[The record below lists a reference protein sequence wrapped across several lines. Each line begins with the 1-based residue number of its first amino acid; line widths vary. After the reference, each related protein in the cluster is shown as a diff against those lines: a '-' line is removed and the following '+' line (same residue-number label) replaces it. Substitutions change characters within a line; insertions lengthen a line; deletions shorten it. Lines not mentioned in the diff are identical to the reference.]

1 LQALEVSPETLDVT
15 ECRGEEEMK
24 EIYFIVEG
32 RVQPKQR
39 PRVFRNKY
47 TGKVQTITPQE
58 TVDYENKVKAS
69 FWEACDG
76 EDFFLTGAV
85 QMTVNVYVE
94 IAKST
99 PKKTREK
106 MLAGEIKPITR
117 TGDLDNLFKA
127 ISDALNKVA
136 YDDDSQIIEATIRK
150 FYGERARAEI
160 TIREVED
167 E

>member
-1 LQALEVSPETLDVT
+1 
-15 ECRGEEEMK
+15 MK

-39 PRVFRNKY
+39 PRVVRNRY
-47 TGKVQTITPQE
+47 TGRVHTLTPQE

-76 EDFFLTGAV
+76 EKFFLTGAV

-106 MLAGEIKPITR
+106 MLTGELKPITR
-117 TGDLDNLFKA
+117 TGDLDNLYKA
-127 ISDALNKVA
+127 ITDALNGVA
-136 YDDDSQIIEATIRK
+136 YSDDSQIIEATIRK
-150 FYGERARAEI
+150 FYAEEAKAEI

>member
-1 LQALEVSPETLDVT
+1 
-15 ECRGEEEMK
+15 MK
-24 EIYFIVEG
+24 ELYFIVEG

-39 PRVFRNKY
+39 PRVYRNRY
-47 TGKVQTITPQE
+47 TGQVHTLTPQA

-69 FWEACDG
+69 FYEACDG
-76 EDFFLTGAV
+76 EKFFLTGAV

-106 MLAGEIKPITR
+106 MLTGELKPITR

-127 ISDALNKVA
+127 ISDALNGVA
-136 YDDDSQIIEATIRK
+136 YDDDSQIIDATIRK
-150 FYGERARAEI
+150 FYGEQARAEI
-160 TIREVED
+160 TIREVTNE
-167 E
+167 

>member
-1 LQALEVSPETLDVT
+1 
-15 ECRGEEEMK
+15 MK
-24 EIYFIVEG
+24 EIYFIVDG

-47 TGKVQTITPQE
+47 TGRTQTITPQA

-69 FWEACDG
+69 FYEACDG
-76 EDFFLTGAV
+76 EKFFLTGAV

-106 MLAGEIKPITR
+106 MLTGEIKPITR
-117 TGDLDNLFKA
+117 TGDLDNLYKA
-127 ISDALNKVA
+127 ITDALNGVA
-136 YDDDSQIIEATIRK
+136 YNDDSQIIDATIRK
-150 FYGERARAEI
+150 FYGEEARAEI
-160 TIREVED
+160 TIREVTNE
-167 E
+167 

>member
-1 LQALEVSPETLDVT
+1 
-15 ECRGEEEMK
+15 MK
-24 EIYFIVEG
+24 EIYFIVDG
-32 RVQPKQR
+32 KVQPKQR

-47 TGKVQTITPQE
+47 TGRAQTITPQA

-69 FWEACDG
+69 FYEACDG
-76 EDFFLTGAV
+76 EKFFLTGAV
-85 QMTVNVYVE
+85 QMIVNVYVA

-106 MLAGEIKPITR
+106 MLTGEIKPITR

-127 ISDALNKVA
+127 ISDALNGVA

-150 FYGERARAEI
+150 FYGEKARAEI
-160 TIREVED
+160 TIREVTNE
-167 E
+167 

>member
-1 LQALEVSPETLDVT
+1 
-15 ECRGEEEMK
+15 MK

-39 PRVFRNKY
+39 PRVYRNRY
-47 TGKVQTITPQE
+47 TGQVHTLTPQA

-69 FWEACDG
+69 FYEACEG
-76 EDFFLTGAV
+76 EKFFLTGAV
-85 QMTVNVYVE
+85 HLTVNVYVA

-106 MLAGEIKPITR
+106 MLTGELKPITR

-127 ISDALNKVA
+127 ISDALNGVA
-136 YDDDSQIIEATIRK
+136 YDDDSQIIDATIRK
-150 FYGERARAEI
+150 FYGEQAKAEI
-160 TIREVED
+160 TIREVTNE
-167 E
+167 

>member
-1 LQALEVSPETLDVT
+1 
-15 ECRGEEEMK
+15 MK
-24 EIYFIVEG
+24 EIYFIVDG
-32 RVQPKQR
+32 KVQPKQR
-39 PRVFRNKY
+39 PRVVRRRV
-47 TGKVQTITPQE
+47 KVGNEYITKTTSFTPQA

-69 FWEACDG
+69 FYEACDG
-76 EDFFLTGAV
+76 EKFFLTGAV
-85 QMTVNVYVE
+85 QMTVNVYVA

-106 MLAGEIKPITR
+106 MLTGELKPITR

-127 ISDALNKVA
+127 ISDALNGVA

-150 FYGERARAEI
+150 FYAEEAKAEI

>member
-1 LQALEVSPETLDVT
+1 
-15 ECRGEEEMK
+15 MK
-24 EIYFIVEG
+24 EIYFIVDG
-32 RVQPKQR
+32 KVQPKQR

-47 TGKVQTITPQE
+47 TGRTQTITPQA

-69 FWEACDG
+69 FYEACDG
-76 EDFFLTGAV
+76 EKFFLTGAV
-85 QMTVNVYVE
+85 QMTVNVYVA

-106 MLAGEIKPITR
+106 MLTGELKPISR

-127 ISDALNKVA
+127 ISDALNGVA

-150 FYGERARAEI
+150 FYGEQARAEI
-160 TIREVED
+160 TIREVTNE
-167 E
+167 

>member
-1 LQALEVSPETLDVT
+1 
-15 ECRGEEEMK
+15 MK

-39 PRVFRNKY
+39 PRVYRNRY
-47 TGKVQTITPQE
+47 TGQVHTLTPQA

-69 FWEACDG
+69 FYEACDG
-76 EDFFLTGAV
+76 EKFFLTGAV
-85 QMTVNVYVE
+85 QLTVNVYVK

-106 MLAGEIKPITR
+106 MLTGELKPITR

-127 ISDALNKVA
+127 ISDALNGVA
-136 YDDDSQIIEATIRK
+136 YDDDSQIIDATIRK
-150 FYGERARAEI
+150 FYGEQARAEI
-160 TIREVED
+160 TIREVTNE
-167 E
+167 

>member
-1 LQALEVSPETLDVT
+1 
-15 ECRGEEEMK
+15 MK

-39 PRVFRNKY
+39 PRVVRNRY
-47 TGKVQTITPQE
+47 TGRVHTLTPQD

-69 FWEACDG
+69 FYEACDG
-76 EDFFLTGAV
+76 EKFFLTGAV
-85 QMTVNVYVE
+85 HMTVNVYVA

-106 MLAGEIKPITR
+106 MLTGELKPITR

-127 ISDALNKVA
+127 ISDALNGVA
-136 YDDDSQIIEATIRK
+136 YDDDSQIIDATIRK
-150 FYGERARAEI
+150 FYGEQARAEI
-160 TIREVED
+160 TIREVTNE
-167 E
+167 